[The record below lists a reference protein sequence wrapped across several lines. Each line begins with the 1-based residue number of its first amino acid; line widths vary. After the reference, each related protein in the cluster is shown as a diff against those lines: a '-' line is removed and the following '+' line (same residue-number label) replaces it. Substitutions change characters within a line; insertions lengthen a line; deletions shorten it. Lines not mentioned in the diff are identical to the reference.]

1 MKLFKLFLITLLSM
15 VVGVAKA
22 ITVNVSLNPSTNG
35 TFSGESSAVSGYYTT
50 WTSNAASGL
59 AGVVI
64 TTGGKL
70 AMCQQTVNSY
80 GGNLLALKT
89 SSSNTEENIVIT
101 APEDY
106 VIIGYELTARLYSSS
121 ADSYKIKDVSIKV
134 NGTDIREFNMSS
146 SELTLTA
153 QDTKGNSANYLCITS
168 FKVHLEKPISS
179 LDVLTTGWYRIRCV
193 ASTRSYKGYLKNVSP
208 ETVYNTT
215 LNYPIG
221 IQASPAAVDAG
232 DGTYYFY
239 LTKTLY
245 GHYIQVANGHYVNN
259 AQPTSALA
267 GYSCKIGYDEGGFY
281 LYSSFDANKYFVPYE
296 ISGVPSVGESTQ
308 VDWAANVR
316 YEFHPVNLEDEGVAK
331 WVVSIEDGM
340 TESVPL
346 SGNTQVIC
354 SNSAVKGIST
364 VYNNG
369 YFFFPSGTVPSSS
382 DFSIGN
388 STDNWKFV
396 VNSTA
401 KTITAQKVAAN
412 ELTGISQLTTGWYQI
427 AFSAPAADAGR
438 YWYNTATDWQRSA
451 GECYAVY
458 GQVTASEPESNDP
471 AYYIRVEKS
480 GSNYYVRSANGHYL
494 DTQAKTTTTPTAISV
509 TYDDATGAFK
519 FGNYWKY
526 YSSISNIIGW
536 TSVDPS
542 TREQVFSIDPAD
554 EGLDAWQVVLN
565 NFPDNTQLTCNNAN
579 VKGNTKAYN
588 GGYFFFATDEVI
600 AASDFAVDGVDADL
614 YEVTIDAESKTITF
628 VLNPAI
634 SIIDKCVSIS
644 QGYQTTGRGNANA
657 ILLRVTLSP
666 LQDATDVKLNVT
678 LKDDALTAASRI
690 AVYELASATPEF
702 YAQTLGN
709 SVASVDNPSSSDI
722 QLNIGTFT
730 QSTPRYLWLT
740 ADVKNDAPL
749 GSIIDAAIASI
760 TYTCNETETTF
771 ELTSGDPVDRGA
783 MVLDVQQYLFLP
795 TTDDAKCYRIPAM
808 IVADDGSILAA
819 VDKRYANHNDIGNG
833 RVIDIVLRRSTDG
846 GKTWSDVKTIAKGQ
860 GSSNLDYCAY
870 GDPTLVKCTD
880 GTIISTACV
889 GNLGFTAGLNRFSV
903 MKSTDNGVTWTDP
916 VDVTSVSGM
925 LNNKAGLT
933 DFFITSGKGLCT
945 SDGVIMYLALSSS
958 YKSYVVYSV
967 DKGEHW
973 VIDDQVVI
981 SSSANEAKLEQM
993 NDGTLIASSR
1003 NASAGNRLF
1012 NKGSYVNND
1021 GTLTFT
1027 WGTQYG
1033 VSALSQSGANNQD
1046 ILYYSRANEIGSGTV
1061 GASTGNPD
1069 ILLHTMTSGNHANLK
1084 LFMSI
1089 DQANTWTEVMQI
1101 QPNGA
1106 RYATMQRLSNGDLAI
1121 LFEDGALGQND
1132 YNNAATTGYQYPI
1145 NYITITKAQIEALYA
1160 EMTEVNTTFHILD
1173 VAGAT
1178 LLEKEETVMGVQTE
1192 IPTSLKR
1199 AFCTYT
1205 MYSDEAMTQQISKI
1219 GSNTDVYVKCE
1230 YSGPVEFSTVEN
1242 PKWYFLYSHK
1252 QNDTKDYVAYTENN
1266 EFKMAAASFFDSYSN
1281 KAYQWAFIGNPYDVR
1296 VLNRG
1301 NNGYLASSAMKAAS
1315 NNQSFPA
1322 YVTTDVSAY
1331 PYYSFSL
1338 YGFSNSQ
1345 VNVDNPFSLFLD
1357 PVQGTFL
1364 NGSNGNL
1371 YYHTSVVPSS
1381 ELKLTNWKDANL
1393 MVLEVPAT
1401 YPVTLNTVGS
1411 ASYATLYLP
1420 FDVTTDADTKAYVI
1434 KEVGDGSAKMTELT
1448 GGEIAARTAVVLVN
1462 ETSNSATFNVASGLS
1477 PQVTESE
1484 NLLKGT
1490 LVSRELDLAEGNGN
1504 YSLGRLDGQIGF
1516 IKYKNGENT
1525 TITLGANKA
1534 YLKVPASSGN
1544 VKGFTL
1550 GFGGDDGIG
1559 QVVSDESV
1567 NGTWYDLNG
1576 RRLSGAPAAKG
1587 VYIVGGKKVIVK

>member
-1 MKLFKLFLITLLSM
+1 MKLFKLFLISLLSM
-15 VVGVAKA
+15 VAGGMQSVYAQTAVTVGAQVTSEGDIVSGQAYVLQSQSAGTGTIPYINDNGADYDIPMNNACTQASVYYLISNGDGTWKIKNYYTNHFWGVPVYNQALASVADDA
-22 ITVNVSLNPSTNG
+22 SAGVWSLNFSDGIAYPSAPDADG
-35 TFSGESSAVSGYYTT
+35 TTRGLDRSEEKLLGYSTGTT
-50 WTSNAASGL
+50 STKQ
-59 AGVVI
+59 VKI
-64 TTGGKL
+64 
-70 AMCQQTVNSY
+70 Y
-80 GGNLLALKT
+80 
-89 SSSNTEENIVIT
+89 E
-101 APEDY
+101 
-106 VIIGYELTARLYSSS
+106 IGYGLSEVYTLNNTNTDRGALTYEPAKSTRYVWSSGKSGATAFDATNVNHQWVLVYTGTPSQYYLYNVGAGKFAIPTNIAQGPANAWVFSDN
-121 ADSYKIKDVSIKV
+121 AVAVIFETQGDGTKKIKMATNPV
-134 NGTDIREFNMSS
+134 NGTNAAYMAVSNNYTGPIINYNDIGGNFTITKVDDADASTAANAAIAKLIKSQTA
-146 SELTLTA
+146 LTSYPQASGWYAIQVKSKKDAASYSGRYLQTAASLYDDLYPLTFTGGVDVQPA
-153 QDTKGNSANYLCITS
+153 ITDPSFFTYINHTSWDVNTWQLPDGRYLVKNSNSKFPTPSATAGNVLCGYSNGNYFKTDDNWYADPYNSNANYFIGETTS
-168 FKVHLEKPISS
+168 MR
-179 LDVLTTGWYRIRCV
+179 TAY
-193 ASTRSYKGYLKNVSP
+193 
-208 ETVYNTT
+208 TVY
-215 LNYPIG
+215 PIDLSSAG
-221 IQASPAAVDAG
+221 LVAWQVLCDNAS
-232 DGTYYFY
+232 
-239 LTKTLY
+239 
-245 GHYIQVANGHYVNN
+245 
-259 AQPTSALA
+259 
-267 GYSCKIGYDEGGFY
+267 
-281 LYSSFDANKYFVPYE
+281 
-296 ISGVPSVGESTQ
+296 ESTKITCSRS
-308 VDWAANVR
+308 D
-316 YEFHPVNLEDEGVAK
+316 
-331 WVVSIEDGM
+331 VSGL
-340 TESVPL
+340 TSVY
-346 SGNTQVIC
+346 
-354 SNSAVKGIST
+354 K
-364 VYNNG
+364 NG
-369 YFFFPSGTVPSSS
+369 YFFLPAGVTPEAG
-382 DFSIGN
+382 DFTLDGANGVTI
-388 STDNWKFV
+388 DA
-396 VNSTA
+396 TA
-401 KTITAQKVAAN
+401 KTITFAYDPNLAIVA
-412 ELTGISQLTTGWYQI
+412 
-427 AFSAPAADAGR
+427 
-438 YWYNTATDWQRSA
+438 
-451 GECYAVY
+451 
-458 GQVTASEPESNDP
+458 
-471 AYYIRVEKS
+471 
-480 GSNYYVRSANGHYL
+480 
-494 DTQAKTTTTPTAISV
+494 
-509 TYDDATGAFK
+509 
-519 FGNYWKY
+519 
-526 YSSISNIIGW
+526 
-536 TSVDPS
+536 
-542 TREQVFSIDPAD
+542 
-554 EGLDAWQVVLN
+554 
-565 NFPDNTQLTCNNAN
+565 
-579 VKGNTKAYN
+579 
-588 GGYFFFATDEVI
+588 
-600 AASDFAVDGVDADL
+600 DGVSVA
-614 YEVTIDAESKTITF
+614 
-628 VLNPAI
+628 
-634 SIIDKCVSIS
+634 

-666 LQDATDVKLNVT
+666 LRDATDVKLNVT

-702 YAQTLGN
+702 YAQTLGDP
-709 SVASVDNPSSSDI
+709 VASVDNPSSSDI

-740 ADVKNDAPL
+740 ADVKNDALL
-749 GSIIDAAIASI
+749 GSIIDAAVASI
-760 TYTCNETETTF
+760 TYTCNEKETTF

-925 LNNKAGLT
+925 LTNKAGLT
-933 DFFITSGKGLCT
+933 DFFVTSGKGLCT

-1012 NKGSYVNND
+1012 NKGSYVNNGD

-1046 ILYYSRANEIGSGTV
+1046 ILYYSRANEIGSETV

-1089 DQANTWTEVMQI
+1089 NQANTWTEVMQI

-1106 RYATMQRLSNGDLAI
+1106 RYSTMQRLSNGDLAI
-1121 LFEDGALGQND
+1121 LFEDGALGQNEP
-1132 YNNAATTGYQYPI
+1132 NNATITGYQYPI

-1160 EMTEVNTTFHILD
+1160 EMTEINTTFHIMD

-1205 MYSDEAMTQQISKI
+1205 MYSDAAMTQQISKI

-1252 QNDTKDYVAYTENN
+1252 QNDIKDYVAYTENN
-1266 EFKMAAASFFDSYSN
+1266 EFKMAAASFFDFYSN

-1315 NNQSFPA
+1315 NNQSLKA

-1345 VNVDNPFSLFLD
+1345 VTVDNPFSLFLD
-1357 PVQGTFL
+1357 PAQGTFL

-1401 YPVTLNTVGS
+1401 YPVNLNTVGS

-1420 FDVTTDADTKAYVI
+1420 FDVTTDANTKAYVI

-1462 ETSNSATFNVASGLS
+1462 ETSNSATFSIASGLS

-1534 YLKVPASSGN
+1534 YLEVPASSGN

-1550 GFGGDDGIG
+1550 GFGGEDGIG

-1576 RRLSGAPAAKG
+1576 RRLSGVPAAKG
-1587 VYIVGGKKVIVK
+1587 VYIVGGKKVVVK